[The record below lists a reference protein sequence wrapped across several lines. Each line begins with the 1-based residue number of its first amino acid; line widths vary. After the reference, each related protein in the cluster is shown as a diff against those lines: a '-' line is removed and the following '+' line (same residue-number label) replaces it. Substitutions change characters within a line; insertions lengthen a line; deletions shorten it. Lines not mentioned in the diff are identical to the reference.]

1 MGLFDK
7 KKKGRDDFD
16 SPVERIDLS
25 APDPGALPETAEMEA
40 EEPPVAAG
48 GAAAASFGAAG
59 SPSAKEEP
67 PARRRPTASNYGIN
81 DAIALMRTLPSENVE
96 LVVQVVKHTLES
108 ARIDIGS
115 IIEDASG
122 KQQRIEN
129 RVATLREAIADL
141 EKEIATRR
149 TEIAELEA
157 DHKETTLVKERLVL
171 AEKLTRAGAGSGPV
185 TGPAEDAAPSA
196 PAPAARSGRLS
207 RPTGEQML
215 ARPKPL
221 SSPPPSPG
229 PSSPGTLPPPS
240 GPPRAGSHTVIPKK

>member
-7 KKKGRDDFD
+7 KKKGRDEFD

-25 APDPGALPETAEMEA
+25 APDPGALPETAEIEA
-40 EEPPVAAG
+40 DEPPLPEERAPR
-48 GAAAASFGAAG
+48 
-59 SPSAKEEP
+59 SPSP
-67 PARRRPTASNYGIN
+67 PEQAPAPRRPPSTGYGIN

-115 IIEDASG
+115 IIEDASS

-141 EKEIATRR
+141 EREIATRR
-149 TEIAELEA
+149 TEIGELEA

-171 AEKLTRAGAGSGPV
+171 AEKLTRAGSGPV
-185 TGPAEDAAPSA
+185 KSAAEEAAPSTA
-196 PAPAARSGRLS
+196 APAARSGRLS

-229 PSSPGTLPPPS
+229 APGPSSPGTLPPPS
-240 GPPRAGSHTVIPKK
+240 GPARTGSHTVVSKK